1 MLDSPY
7 SQFYSVPILYIY
19 IYLYICTLRNFFLRD
34 MEEKYSSSNDFDEI
48 CICWELSILCS
59 IIVFECVLMSG
70 LRLSDLNKE
79 TTYLLTYL
87 LT

>member
-1 MLDSPY
+1 MMMMLDSPY

-48 CICWELSILCS
+48 CIC
-59 IIVFECVLMSG
+59 
-70 LRLSDLNKE
+70 
-79 TTYLLTYL
+79 
-87 LT
+87 